1 MNFDSM
7 AKWQKELKS
16 FMGIKRGL
24 ILEGNILDEFYC
36 EVDNVGQFLSLDDLL
51 DTYGSMMDAQV
62 IFYNPVY
69 GFYCGKSKCTEE
81 DEELFLSPY
90 LSGYL
95 CKKEIEIA
103 PGGHNAYMP
112 LKECFER
119 NEKTIQVVSISNN
132 MDRNVDDKTQ
142 CNSQD
147 DVENDSMKQVNMSR
161 VVLRAMM
168 NAETRKDENSNKI
181 HKIFVLNF
189 ASRLEKCN
197 IDETAQTEMFMNLY
211 YAINNSTAANGK
223 QNMVIFVVDKYND
236 IPAWIYLN
244 NPNIRTF
251 FIESP
256 DRKTRRKYMEFATFP
271 DRYKQFQKLGNI
283 DSKDSKDFV
292 AETGGLLCPE
302 IKQILEL
309 ALNENIEPENI
320 KKAIQLYKYGIK
332 DSPWE
337 SLEEDIVK
345 RVKDTLEERVKGQ
358 ELALSTVE
366 QVIMRAV
373 KGLSGLQHSNANNK
387 PRGILFLAG
396 PTGVGKTETAK
407 AIAESIFGD
416 EDACVRFDM
425 SEYRLEQSDQKL
437 FGAPPG
443 YVGYEGGG
451 QLTNVIKN
459 HPFSVILFD
468 EIEKAHPDV
477 LNVLLQ
483 ILDDGQI
490 TDAHGRRVNF
500 ENTVIVMTSNAG
512 SDSKSAGAVGF
523 GGSADDQGRERTMKA
538 LRDFLRPEFLN
549 RVDEIVCFNHLTKEN
564 FSGIARIMLDELKT
578 SLREKGFAFRYD
590 DALVDYLVEKSYSL
604 TYGARNLR
612 RLIQKELEDPMAS
625 RIIDNFEHPITQ
637 ISATAQDGA
646 VQLYTL

>member
-1 MNFDSM
+1 MNFDNM
-7 AKWQKELKS
+7 AKWQKELMS

-36 EVDNVGQFLSLDDLL
+36 EVDNAGQFLSLDDLL

-62 IFYNPVY
+62 VFYNPVY
-69 GFYCGKSKCTEE
+69 GFYCGKSECTEE

-112 LKECFER
+112 LKECFEK
-119 NEKTIQVVSISNN
+119 NEKNIHVVSISNN
-132 MDRNVDDKTQ
+132 MDMNVDDKTR

-168 NAETRKDENSNKI
+168 NAEPRKDENSNKI

-211 YAINNSTAANGK
+211 YAINNSTTANGK

-256 DRKTRRKYMEFATFP
+256 DRNTRRKYMEFATFP

-309 ALNENIEPENI
+309 ALNENIETENI

-337 SLEEDIVK
+337 SLEDDIVK

-407 AIAESIFGD
+407 AIAEAIFGD

-451 QLTNVIKN
+451 T
-459 HPFSVILFD
+459 
-468 EIEKAHPDV
+468 
-477 LNVLLQ
+477 
-483 ILDDGQI
+483 
-490 TDAHGRRVNF
+490 
-500 ENTVIVMTSNAG
+500 
-512 SDSKSAGAVGF
+512 
-523 GGSADDQGRERTMKA
+523 
-538 LRDFLRPEFLN
+538 
-549 RVDEIVCFNHLTKEN
+549 
-564 FSGIARIMLDELKT
+564 
-578 SLREKGFAFRYD
+578 
-590 DALVDYLVEKSYSL
+590 
-604 TYGARNLR
+604 
-612 RLIQKELEDPMAS
+612 
-625 RIIDNFEHPITQ
+625 ID
-637 ISATAQDGA
+637 
-646 VQLYTL
+646 

>member
-1 MNFDSM
+1 MNSDNM

-36 EVDNVGQFLSLDDLL
+36 EVDNAGQFLSLDDLL

-95 CKKEIEIA
+95 CKKEVEIA

-119 NEKTIQVVSISNN
+119 NEKNIQVVSISNN
-132 MDRNVDDKTQ
+132 MGRNVDNKTQ

-168 NAETRKDENSNKI
+168 NAETRKDENPNKI

-197 IDETAQTEMFMNLY
+197 IDEMAQTEMFMNLY
-211 YAINNSTAANGK
+211 YAINSSMVSNGK

-271 DRYKQFQKLGNI
+271 DRYKRFKELGNV
-283 DSKDSKDFV
+283 DSKDSKNFV

-302 IKQILEL
+302 IKQILDL
-309 ALNENIEPENI
+309 ALNEDIGSENI

-451 QLTNVIKN
+451 QLTNVIK
-459 HPFSVILFD
+459 SSILCYF
-468 EIEKAHPDV
+468 V
-477 LNVLLQ
+477 
-483 ILDDGQI
+483 
-490 TDAHGRRVNF
+490 
-500 ENTVIVMTSNAG
+500 
-512 SDSKSAGAVGF
+512 
-523 GGSADDQGRERTMKA
+523 
-538 LRDFLRPEFLN
+538 
-549 RVDEIVCFNHLTKEN
+549 
-564 FSGIARIMLDELKT
+564 
-578 SLREKGFAFRYD
+578 
-590 DALVDYLVEKSYSL
+590 
-604 TYGARNLR
+604 
-612 RLIQKELEDPMAS
+612 
-625 RIIDNFEHPITQ
+625 
-637 ISATAQDGA
+637 
-646 VQLYTL
+646 